1 MQALYSPLRAFAISV
16 RAVRTVVVHVSVS
29 VAVAVADSLS
39 LAALTFATVAAPAFA
54 QDFPAKEIEVVVP
67 YATGGSTDAMAR
79 IVGAKVSELLKV
91 PVVVVNKPGASGA
104 IGTMYALATSDGYRV
119 GTGGNSNLGPV
130 LAIGQKPPY
139 SLDDVAPVARGVIN
153 PLLVVT
159 KKGRFASLDAMIR
172 EAKEKPDTITFG
184 SWGVKSTGHLYGEL
198 LAQAAGI
205 KIRHIAF
212 DGGSKAMLSALGGH
226 TDLAV
231 VTIPT
236 AKSNVKAGQLTA
248 LAITG
253 DVRDDDLSDVAS
265 IKELG
270 LPDAVYVSFD
280 GFMAG
285 AKVPKERLAII
296 RDAFQK
302 ALNDPKIRDELKKAG
317 SDPGF
322 LGAADY
328 DVFLKRNIETLKR
341 VAAKAGIED

>member
-1 MQALYSPLRAFAISV
+1 MRTLRSA
-16 RAVRTVVVHVSVS
+16 
-29 VAVAVADSLS
+29 
-39 LAALTFATVAAPAFA
+39 LAAPMLSIALLPAIVLPVMA
-54 QDFPAKEIEVVVP
+54 QEFPNKEIEIVVP
-67 YATGGSTDAMAR
+67 YGTGGSTDAMAR

-91 PVVVVNKPGASGA
+91 PVIVANKPGASGA
-104 IGTMYALATSDGYRV
+104 IGTMYALATSDGYRIA
-119 GTGGNSNLGPV
+119 TGGNSNLGPV

-139 SLDDVAPVARGVIN
+139 ALEDVAPVARSVVN

-159 KKGRFASLDAMIR
+159 KKGRFASLDAMIK
-172 EAKEKPDTITFG
+172 EAKAKPDSITFG
-184 SWGVKSTGHLYGEL
+184 SWGVKSPGHIYGEL
-198 LAQAAGI
+198 LAQVAGI
-205 KIRHIAF
+205 KLRHIAF

-248 LAITG
+248 LAITS
-253 DVRDDDLSDVAS
+253 DVRDDDLNEVAS

-280 GFMAG
+280 GFMMG
-285 AKVPKERLAII
+285 AKVPRDRQAII

-302 ALNDPKIRDELKKAG
+302 ALNDPKVRDELKKAG
-317 SDPGF
+317 SEPGY
-322 LGAADY
+322 LTGPDY
-328 DVFLKRNIETLKR
+328 EAFLKRNVETLKR

>member
-1 MQALYSPLRAFAISV
+1 MKPIRSAWRPGQAA
-16 RAVRTVVVHVSVS
+16 
-29 VAVAVADSLS
+29 LS
-39 LAALTFATVAAPAFA
+39 LAALSLAAAFVAPSASA
-54 QDFPAKEIEVVVP
+54 QEFPTKEIEIVVP

-79 IVGAKVSELLKV
+79 IVGVKVSELLKV
-91 PVVVVNKPGASGA
+91 PVIVVNKPGASGA

-119 GTGGNSNLGPV
+119 ATGGNSNLGPV

-139 SLDDVAPVARGVIN
+139 SLDDVAPVARGVVN

-172 EAKEKPDTITFG
+172 EAKAKPDTITFG
-184 SWGVKSTGHLYGEL
+184 SWGVKSPGHIYGEL
-198 LAQAAGI
+198 LAQSAGI
-205 KIRHIAF
+205 KLRHIAF

-226 TDLAV
+226 VDLAV

-236 AKSNVKAGQLTA
+236 AKSNVKGGQLTA

-253 DVRDDDLSDVAS
+253 DQRDDDLADVAT

-280 GFMAG
+280 GFMMG
-285 AKVPKERLAII
+285 SKVPKERQAVI

-302 ALNDPKIRDELKKAG
+302 ALNDPKVRDELKKAG
-317 SDPGF
+317 SEPGF
-322 LGAADY
+322 LNGPDY
-328 DVFLKRNIETLKR
+328 EAFLKRNLETLKR
-341 VAAKAGIED
+341 VATKAGIED

>member
-1 MQALYSPLRAFAISV
+1 MKALHRSLLCALALPAA
-16 RAVRTVVVHVSVS
+16 
-29 VAVAVADSLS
+29 AVAVA
-39 LAALTFATVAAPAFA
+39 AVVFATLATLAPPALA
-54 QDFPAKEIEVVVP
+54 QDFPTKEIEIVVP
-67 YATGGSTDAMAR
+67 YATGGSTDSMAR

-91 PVVVVNKPGASGA
+91 PVVVINKPGASGA

-119 GTGGNSNLGPV
+119 ATGGNSNLGPV

-139 SLDDVAPVARGVIN
+139 SLDDVAPIARGVIN
-153 PLLVVT
+153 PLLVVM
-159 KKGRFASLDAMIR
+159 KKGRFASFDAMIR

-184 SWGVKSTGHLYGEL
+184 SWGVKSPGHLYGEL
-198 LAQAAGI
+198 LAQTAGI
-205 KIRHIAF
+205 KLRHIAF

-236 AKSNVKAGQLTA
+236 AKSNVKAGGLTA
-248 LAITG
+248 LAITA

-265 IKELG
+265 IRELG
-270 LPDAVYVSFD
+270 LADAVYVSFD

-317 SDPGF
+317 SDPGY
-322 LGAADY
+322 LSGADY
-328 DVFLKRNIETLKR
+328 DVFLKRNLETLKR

>member
-1 MQALYSPLRAFAISV
+1 MKAPHSPLRALAVSALAIPIA
-16 RAVRTVVVHVSVS
+16 AVI
-29 VAVAVADSLS
+29 ACA
-39 LAALTFATVAAPAFA
+39 FATFTAPAFA
-54 QDFPAKEIEVVVP
+54 QDFPAKEIEIVVP
-67 YATGGSTDAMAR
+67 YGTGGSTDAMAR

-91 PVVVVNKPGASGA
+91 AVVVVNKPGASGA

-119 GTGGNSNLGPV
+119 ATGGNSNLGPV
-130 LAIGQKPPY
+130 LGIGQKPPY
-139 SLDDVAPVARGVIN
+139 SLDDFAPVARAVVN
-153 PLLVVT
+153 PLLIVT
-159 KKGRFASLDAMIR
+159 KKGRFANLDAMIK

-184 SWGVKSTGHLYGEL
+184 SWGVKSPGHLYGEL
-198 LAQAAGI
+198 LAQTAGI

-226 TDLAV
+226 TDLAI

-253 DVRDDDLSDVAS
+253 DARDDDLLDVAS

-270 LPDAVYVSFD
+270 LPGAVYVSFD
-280 GFMAG
+280 GFVAG

-302 ALNDPKIRDELKKAG
+302 ALNDPKVRDELKKAG
-317 SDPGF
+317 SDPGY
-322 LGAADY
+322 LSAADY
-328 DVFLKRNIETLKR
+328 DVFLKRNLETLKR
-341 VAAKAGIED
+341 IATKAGIED